1 MYTVSSSTKEKDCK
15 FPKIIAY
22 WFLKKPT
29 FHWGTAKDCKE
40 LADSIYVPL
49 FLHLVKEFY
58 NPKNKKKKNNNKID
72 LTFSKIEEILGE
84 DLPQKAKKSS
94 AWWKNKK
101 TSAQAKAWRFAGWK
115 THSVKV
121 SSKKITFVRGRPL
134 LGPLEPLI
142 YRILL
147 LTRYYKIIIRLN
159 ACMPV

>member
-49 FLHLVKEFY
+49 FLHLVEEFY
-58 NPKNKKKKNNNKID
+58 DPNKKRQIT
-72 LTFSKIEEILGE
+72 LSLSKIEEILGKE
-84 DLPQKAKKSS
+84 LPHKAKKSS